1 MGFIRGLSCA
11 SGREGDDDGR
21 EVECV
26 VDGRSQADMAVPLR
40 SECGSEAYNLS
51 PRTMIEGLIKIG
63 VYAFVPR
70 AWRKKRHI
78 SNAWV
83 IM

>member
-1 MGFIRGLSCA
+1 
-11 SGREGDDDGR
+11 
-21 EVECV
+21 
-26 VDGRSQADMAVPLR
+26 
-40 SECGSEAYNLS
+40 
-51 PRTMIEGLIKIG
+51 MIEGLIKIG

>member
-51 PRTMIEGLIKIG
+51 PRTMIEGLIRIDVKG
-63 VYAFVPR
+63 MLSCPEPGG
-70 AWRKKRHI
+70 KRGTF
-78 SNAWV
+78 SAPG
-83 IM
+83 